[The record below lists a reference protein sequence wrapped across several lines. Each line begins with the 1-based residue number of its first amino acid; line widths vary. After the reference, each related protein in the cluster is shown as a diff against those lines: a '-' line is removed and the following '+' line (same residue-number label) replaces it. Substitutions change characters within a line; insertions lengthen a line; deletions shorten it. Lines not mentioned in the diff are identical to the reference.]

1 MSGCVVL
8 VMSSCHDKDTG
19 GYDVLVY
26 VKLSWQKKTKTKKKL
41 TGYDVLVN
49 VKVS

>member
-26 VKLSWQKKTKTKKKL
+26 VKLSWQKNKQKKNWQVMMYWL
-41 TGYDVLVN
+41 M
-49 VKVS
+49 SRCH